1 MISNQLNKYRIF
13 WNPKMYDILDVI
25 RNIDDLYENNTSL
38 AILKDF
44 ERVLDEMDMYAYD
57 NWEDGELAY
66 GPQVDRHWIIA
77 GFMWPKDKM
86 PDPVG
91 GKRLLDLGCKIKYEK
106 SHLVEPR
113 KIRTPDDIR
122 PGTKKGKLDRK
133 PIWIV
138 EIAMPKKIAFD
149 MYRGYMAKM
158 KAENEG
164 LDQEAPKA
172 AAPAAPAPMGGMAPP
187 MPGAAPAPVGGA
199 PVGGAPTTGAPAPA
213 V

>member
-1 MISNQLNKYRIF
+1 
-13 WNPKMYDILDVI
+13 MYDILEVI
-25 RNIDDLYENNTSL
+25 QNIDDLYENNTSL

-44 ERVLDEMDMYAYD
+44 ERVLDEMDVYAYE

-66 GPQVDRHWIIA
+66 GPQVDRHWITV

-86 PDPVG
+86 PNPVAAQ
-91 GKRLLDLGCKIKYEK
+91 RLQDLGCRIKYEK

-138 EIAMPKKIAFD
+138 EIQMPKKIAFD
-149 MYRGYMAKM
+149 MYKGYMDKM
-158 KAENEG
+158 KAEESQV
-164 LDQEAPKA
+164 QEAPKA
-172 AAPAAPAPMGGMAPP
+172 GSPVPGGAPTPMAPSPGGMPPAGGGMPAPGGMPP
-187 MPGAAPAPVGGA
+187 AGAAPAPGV
-199 PVGGAPTTGAPAPA
+199 
-213 V
+213 